1 MADEPAAA
9 DRRFF
14 SALLGANLAA
24 LDDLLTPDFVLVDV
38 ARGAEVGKEAFLG
51 AIRTGA
57 LAFERIDAAEPRV
70 RVHGTAAIVIGRT
83 AMAGRM
89 GDAPFAA
96 KSRYTHVF
104 VVDDGR
110 WRLASAQGTPIV
122 ED

>member
-1 MADEPAAA
+1 MADEPVQA

-14 SALLGANLAA
+14 SALLAGNLGA
-24 LDDLLTPDFVLVDV
+24 LDDLLMPDFLLVDV
-38 ARGAEVGKEAFLG
+38 ARGSEVAKEPFLA
-51 AIRTGA
+51 AIRTGQ

-70 RVHGTAAIVIGRT
+70 RVHGTAAIVTGRT

-89 GDAPFAA
+89 GDAPFSA

-110 WRLASAQGTPIV
+110 WRLASAQGTAIA